1 MSSYRSLL
9 SVFVSLIKQKPWT
22 YRLQLKDQAEE
33 EQWSN
38 WLIQPSET
46 WLETEKQG
54 PYPLKD
60 IEKIE
65 INPLELFSDGN
76 RMPQRKLVH
85 IEEVKSLLDD
95 LRINYQVDKNIVSL
109 HPASLIPAA
118 DTD

>member
-1 MSSYRSLL
+1 MSSYTSLL

-22 YRLQLKDQAEE
+22 YRLQLKNWPEE
-33 EQWSN
+33 ETWSN

-60 IEKIE
+60 IERIE

-85 IEEVKSLLDD
+85 IEEVKSLLAD
-95 LRINYQVDKNIVSL
+95 LRIDYEVNKNIISL
-109 HPASLIPAA
+109 HPASLIPVV
-118 DTD
+118 DPG